1 MNRIGF
7 RRLRGKRALRIQG
20 LNFTMTI
27 SSQGLI
33 DLMRSFATSRGR
45 WSFGSAAVELAIT
58 APVLVFLALG
68 AADYGA
74 LMGNGASLEGATRA
88 VAEYARNSPE
98 CNTATGGG
106 WLTNQSCINGINSLI
121 STLQSNDTAVAPATS
136 TLSSATFTLPG
147 LGNIPIGGASPTPGN
162 YCTCTDGSAVSC
174 SVASCKL
181 ADPRVIQYIQI
192 TATLP
197 VSPLVSYAKFTFPA
211 SLNGQTTT
219 RIQ

>member
-1 MNRIGF
+1 MNSPSVMG
-7 RRLRGKRALRIQG
+7 
-20 LNFTMTI
+20 
-27 SSQGLI
+27 
-33 DLMRSFATSRGR
+33 LMRFLTVSLARG
-45 WSFGSAAVELAIT
+45 SLGSAAVEFAIT
-58 APVLVFLALG
+58 APVLVLLALG

-106 WLTNQSCINGINSLI
+106 WLANNSCITGINNLV

-147 LGNIPIGGASPTPGN
+147 LGNIPVGAASPTPGN
-162 YCTCTDGSAVSC
+162 YCTCTDGSAISC
-174 SVASCKL
+174 SVVSCKL

-197 VSPLVSYAKFTFPA
+197 VSPLVSYANKFTFPG
-211 SLNGQTTT
+211 SLNAQTTT

>member
-1 MNRIGF
+1 MNSPSVMG
-7 RRLRGKRALRIQG
+7 
-20 LNFTMTI
+20 
-27 SSQGLI
+27 
-33 DLMRSFATSRGR
+33 LMRFLTVSLARG
-45 WSFGSAAVELAIT
+45 SLGSAAVELAIT
-58 APVLVFLALG
+58 APVLVLLALG

-74 LMGNGASLEGATRA
+74 VTGNGASLEGATRA

-106 WLTNQSCINGINSLI
+106 WLSNNSCITGINSLV
-121 STLQSNDTAVAPATS
+121 STLQSKDTAVAPGTS

-147 LGNIPIGGASPTPGN
+147 LGNIPVGGTSPTPGN

-211 SLNGQTTT
+211 SLNALTTT

>member
-1 MNRIGF
+1 MNTPLGM
-7 RRLRGKRALRIQG
+7 G
-20 LNFTMTI
+20 
-27 SSQGLI
+27 
-33 DLMRSFATSRGR
+33 LMRSPIVSLARMSL
-45 WSFGSAAVELAIT
+45 GSAAVELAIT
-58 APVLVFLALG
+58 APVLVLLALG

-106 WLTNQSCINGINSLI
+106 WLANNSCITGINNLV

-147 LGNIPIGGASPTPGN
+147 LGNIPVGAASPTPGN

-174 SVASCKL
+174 SVVSCKL

-197 VSPLVSYAKFTFPA
+197 VSPLVSYANKFTFPG
-211 SLNGQTTT
+211 SLNAQTTT